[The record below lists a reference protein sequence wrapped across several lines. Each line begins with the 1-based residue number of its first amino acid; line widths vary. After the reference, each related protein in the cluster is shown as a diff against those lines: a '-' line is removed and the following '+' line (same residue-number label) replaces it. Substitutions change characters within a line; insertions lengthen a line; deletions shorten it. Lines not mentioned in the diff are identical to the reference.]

1 MYENDMYEKNTPP
14 YLQQNSMVRASFT
27 LGIISVLLCSIF
39 YVALPCGAL
48 AILCALLSRTG
59 RTRMTPRCFFAITCG
74 LCGITASILLTSVS
88 MYRVFTDPK
97 QRAALEYYLKAY
109 TGDPSM
115 TLEDL
120 FPFLSDDK
128 NQDPILPDQEPAI
141 PENNTDPNSYFLKDG
156 VYPGTDFFGEPPYSF
171 KNGEETF
178 V

>member
-1 MYENDMYEKNTPP
+1 MYDNDMYEKNTPP
-14 YLQQNSMVRASFT
+14 YLQQNSMARASFT

-59 RTRMTPRCFFAITCG
+59 HSRMAPRCFFAMICG
-74 LCGITASILLTSVS
+74 LCGITASIILTSVS
-88 MYRVFTDPK
+88 MYQVLTDPA

-115 TLEDL
+115 ELEDL
-120 FPFLSDDK
+120 FPFLSDEKDQ
-128 NQDPILPDQEPAI
+128 NRILPEQEPAL
-141 PENNTDPNSYFLKDG
+141 PENNSDPNSYFL
-156 VYPGTDFFGEPPYSF
+156 DFYEEPPYSF
-171 KNGEETF
+171 KNGEEIF